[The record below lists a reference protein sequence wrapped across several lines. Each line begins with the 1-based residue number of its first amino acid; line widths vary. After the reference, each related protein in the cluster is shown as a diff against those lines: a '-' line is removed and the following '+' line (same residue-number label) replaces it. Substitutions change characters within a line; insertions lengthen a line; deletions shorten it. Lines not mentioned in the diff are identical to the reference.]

1 MLRKMRNDFKRYS
14 WTLWIVMIAFL
25 VGFSFTDP
33 FRSGSGS
40 DTDLFKIAGVTI
52 SGDRY
57 YSEVLQT
64 LEYYSKQ
71 FNNKISQS
79 LINQMRVPE
88 QVLQRLINS
97 TIIEK
102 EAEAFEV
109 SVSDEELSEKIKNY
123 SIVRQD
129 EKKGPVR
136 VYLFREMGQAS
147 GNFIGKSRYEELLAM
162 NRIKVKEFEAEKKE
176 EIIGEKF
183 MQLVTGALVIDNE
196 TLKEKYKQ
204 ENDNVSL
211 DFIVL
216 RTDRIK
222 EKVQV
227 NDETLKEY
235 YDKNKEDF
243 KTREKRT
250 GSVVAFKFDDFK
262 KDLKISDKQLF
273 DYYRENKD
281 TFIVPGK
288 TMVSRIFLKYDD
300 KNRDEIF
307 KKAESLQ
314 KELTPENFAQKAREF
329 SQDEKANQGGD
340 YGYQGWTNFTEQ
352 EKALIDGLEE
362 KGISSPIDTL
372 KGGFSLV
379 LVSQKV
385 EKHQEAFDKVKTRI
399 KDSFEKQQLN
409 QIVQNKLTKIYNK
422 LKDEKDIK
430 SKAESLKVEVLETGA
445 INNNDPI
452 KDVDEAGY
460 ISRVLFSLEEGKVSA
475 PIEFMKGVAIVQL
488 TGIIKPEIEPFEK
501 VKEKVKTKVE
511 TVKKIEMLS
520 QDSLR
525 ISEKLNSLNDE
536 TAIEKFLKDE
546 KLSSTANE
554 YKRGNR
560 LSYLPEKEDLDKIIF
575 SLDEGRFSS
584 PIKFANQVA
593 IVKVKSKKVTDEM
606 DFEENKAVFYN
617 QKLNDLKANF
627 FSSYIGSAREKY
639 KIKNF
644 NEKLYKN
651 IKEQIMAKF
660 KN

>member
-1 MLRKMRNDFKRYS
+1 
-14 WTLWIVMIAFL
+14 MIAFL

>member
-1 MLRKMRNDFKRYS
+1 
-14 WTLWIVMIAFL
+14 
-25 VGFSFTDP
+25 
-33 FRSGSGS
+33 
-40 DTDLFKIAGVTI
+40 
-52 SGDRY
+52 
-57 YSEVLQT
+57 
-64 LEYYSKQ
+64 
-71 FNNKISQS
+71 
-79 LINQMRVPE
+79 
-88 QVLQRLINS
+88 
-97 TIIEK
+97 
-102 EAEAFEV
+102 
-109 SVSDEELSEKIKNY
+109 LSEKIKNY